1 MERIGSLISSVFGN
15 EEAQNPAAKVKAI
28 YIYPIKACRGISVP
42 QACVCQTGFRWDRQ
56 WLVVNSKGRA
66 CTQRVE
72 PKLALVEVSLPMEA
86 FSEEWEPTADS
97 FLTVKAPGM
106 DPLKISLLQKNREKV
121 ENVSIWEWYGAALDE
136 GADAA
141 DWFSRYFGKPCRL
154 VRFDTASE
162 VRPTAA
168 EYARGFKTMFSDGYP
183 FLVISQESLDT
194 LNKQLKE
201 PLPINRFRTN
211 IFVENCEP
219 FAEDLWKTFRING
232 LTFHGVKLCA
242 RCKVP
247 TVNQETGIA
256 GREPT
261 ETLSKFR
268 SGDILFSGKK
278 KRGEVFFGQN
288 LICEESLKPKA
299 GKEKTISVGDSI
311 YVLKMASSSGE
322 AAA

>member
-1 MERIGSLISSVFGN
+1 MERVGSLISSIFGQG
-15 EEAQNPAAKVKAI
+15 EAEKPAAKIKAI
-28 YIYPIKACRGISVP
+28 YIYPIKGCRGISVP
-42 QACVCQTGFRWDRQ
+42 QVCVCPTGFRWDRH
-56 WLVVNSKGRA
+56 WLVVNSKCRA
-66 CTQRVE
+66 YTQRVE

-86 FSEEWEPTADS
+86 FSEEWEPTTDS

-106 DPLKISLLQKNREKV
+106 DPLQVPLLQKNREKV
-121 ENVSIWEWYGAALDE
+121 ENVSMWEWSGSALDE
-136 GADAA
+136 GADST
-141 DWFSRYFGKPCRL
+141 DWFSRYLGKPSRL

-162 VRPTAA
+162 VRSTPA
-168 EYARGFKTMFSDGYP
+168 EYARGFKTMFADEYP

-201 PLPINRFRTN
+201 PLPINRFRPN
-211 IFVENCEP
+211 IFVESCEP
-219 FAEDLWKTFRING
+219 FAEDLWKTLRING

-256 GREPT
+256 GNEPT

-278 KRGEVFFGQN
+278 KRREVFFGQN
-288 LICEESLKPKA
+288 LICEESLNPKA
-299 GKEKTISVGDSI
+299 GQAKTITVGDSV
-311 YVLKMASSSGE
+311 YVLKMACSSAE

>member
-15 EEAQNPAAKVKAI
+15 AEAEKPAAKVKAI
-28 YIYPIKACRGISVP
+28 YIYPIKACRGISLP
-42 QACVCQTGFRWDRQ
+42 QVCVCPTGFRWDRQ
-56 WLVVNSKGRA
+56 WLVVNSKCRA
-66 CTQRVE
+66 YTQRPE

-106 DPLKISLLQKNREKV
+106 DPLKVPLLQQNREKV
-121 ENVSIWEWYGAALDE
+121 ENVSMWEWSGSALDE

-141 DWFSRYFGKPCRL
+141 DWFSRYLGKPCWL

-162 VRPTAA
+162 VRPTPA
-168 EYARGFKTMFSDGYP
+168 EYARGFKTMFSDEYP

-219 FAEDLWKTFRING
+219 FAEDLWKTLRING

-247 TVNQETGIA
+247 TVNQETGIP
-256 GREPT
+256 GNEPA

-288 LICEESLKPKA
+288 LICEESLNPKVCKA
-299 GKEKTISVGDSI
+299 KTINVGDSV
-311 YVLKMASSSGE
+311 YVLKMASSWEE

>member
-1 MERIGSLISSVFGN
+1 MEKVGSLFSSVFGN
-15 EEAQNPAAKVKAI
+15 REAEKPAATVKAI
-28 YIYPIKACRGISVP
+28 YIYPIKGCRGISVP
-42 QACVCQTGFRWDRQ
+42 QVCVCPTGFRWDRQ
-56 WLVVNSKGRA
+56 WLVVNSKCRA
-66 CTQRVE
+66 CTQRTDQ
-72 PKLALVEVSLPMEA
+72 KLALVEVSLPMEA
-86 FSEEWEPTADS
+86 FSEEWEPTTDS

-106 DPLKISLLQKNREKV
+106 DPLQVPLLQKNHEKLEKV
-121 ENVSIWEWYGAALDE
+121 SMWEWSGSALDE

-141 DWFSRYFGKPCRL
+141 DWFSRYLGKPCWL
-154 VRFDTASE
+154 VQFDTASE
-162 VRPTAA
+162 VRPTPA
-168 EYARGFKTMFSDGYP
+168 EYSRGFKTMFSDEQP
-183 FLVISQESLDT
+183 FLAISQESLDN

-201 PLPINRFRTN
+201 PLPINRFRPN

-219 FAEDLWKTFRING
+219 FAEDLWKTLRING

-256 GREPT
+256 GNEPT

-268 SGDILFSGKK
+268 SGDILFAGKK
-278 KRGEVFFGQN
+278 KHKQVFFGQN

-299 GKEKTISVGDSI
+299 GRENTINVGDLV
-311 YVLKMASSSGE
+311 YVLKKVSSSAE

>member
-1 MERIGSLISSVFGN
+1 M
-15 EEAQNPAAKVKAI
+15 
-28 YIYPIKACRGISVP
+28 P
-42 QACVCQTGFRWDRQ
+42 QVCVCPTGFRWDRQ
-56 WLVVNSKGRA
+56 WLVVNSKCRA
-66 CTQRVE
+66 CTQRTDQ
-72 PKLALVEVSLPMEA
+72 KLALVEVSLPMEA
-86 FSEEWEPTADS
+86 FSEEWESTTDS

-106 DPLKISLLQKNREKV
+106 DPLQVPLLQKNHEKLEKV
-121 ENVSIWEWYGAALDE
+121 SMWEWSGSALDE

-141 DWFSRYFGKPCRL
+141 DWFSRYLGKPCWL
-154 VRFDTASE
+154 VQFDTASE
-162 VRPTAA
+162 VRPTPA
-168 EYARGFKTMFSDGYP
+168 EYSRGFKTMFSDEQP
-183 FLVISQESLDT
+183 FLAISQESLDN

-201 PLPINRFRTN
+201 PLPINRFRPN

-219 FAEDLWKTFRING
+219 FAEDLWKTLRING

-256 GREPT
+256 GNEPT

-268 SGDILFSGKK
+268 SGDILFAGKK
-278 KRGEVFFGQN
+278 KHKQVFFGQN

-299 GKEKTISVGDSI
+299 GRENTINVGDLV
-311 YVLKMASSSGE
+311 YVLKKVSSSAE

>member
-1 MERIGSLISSVFGN
+1 MERIGSLISSVFGYG
-15 EEAQNPAAKVKAI
+15 EAGKPAAKVKAI

-42 QACVCQTGFRWDRQ
+42 QVCVSPTGFRWDRQ
-56 WLVVNSKGRA
+56 WLVVNSKCRA
-66 CTQRVE
+66 YTQRQE

-86 FSEEWEPTADS
+86 FSEKWEPTADS
-97 FLTVKAPGM
+97 FLTMKAPGM
-106 DPLKISLLQKNREKV
+106 DPLKVPLLQKNREKV
-121 ENVSIWEWYGAALDE
+121 ENVSMWEWSGSALDE

-141 DWFSRYFGKPCRL
+141 DWFSRYLGKPCRL
-154 VRFDTASE
+154 VQFDTASE

-168 EYARGFKTMFSDGYP
+168 EYAHGYKTMFSDGYP

-219 FAEDLWKTFRING
+219 FAEDLWKTLRING
-232 LTFHGVKLCA
+232 LTFHGVKLCK

-256 GREPT
+256 GNEPT

-268 SGDILFSGKK
+268 SGNILSTGKK
-278 KRGEVFFGQN
+278 RQGEVFFGQN
-288 LICEESLKPKA
+288 LICEESMNPKD
-299 GKEKTISVGDSI
+299 GQKTTINVGDSV
-311 YVLKMASSSGE
+311 YVLKMVSSSAE
-322 AAA
+322 AAS

>member
-1 MERIGSLISSVFGN
+1 MERIGSLISSVFGSG
-15 EEAQNPAAKVKAI
+15 EAQNPAKVKAI

-42 QACVCQTGFRWDRQ
+42 QVCVCPTGFRWDRQ
-56 WLVVNSKGRA
+56 WLVVNSKSRA
-66 CTQRVE
+66 YTQRVE
-72 PKLALVEVSLPMEA
+72 PKLSLVEVSLPMEA

-106 DPLKISLLQKNREKV
+106 DPLKVSLLQKNRGKV
-121 ENVSIWEWYGAALDE
+121 ENVSMWEWSGSALDE

-141 DWFSRYFGKPCRL
+141 DWFSRYLDKPCRL

-168 EYARGFKTMFSDGYP
+168 EYARGFKTMFSDEYP

-201 PLPINRFRTN
+201 PIPINRFRPN

-219 FAEDLWKTFRING
+219 FAEDLWKTLRINE

-256 GREPT
+256 GNEPT

-278 KRGEVFFGQN
+278 RRGEVFFGQN

-299 GKEKTISVGDSI
+299 GKEKTISVGNSI
-311 YVLKMASSSGE
+311 YVLKMASSSAE
-322 AAA
+322 AAT